1 MKTNAKAYENNIKN
15 FQLFLFLGLIFQLQY
30 VIFFVYTDLQIT
42 KSGGEKMNISISTLR
57 RLPVYLNFLKR
68 LPEDCINISATTI
81 ASKLD
86 FGDVQVRKDL
96 GAVSGAGKPKIG
108 YNRLELIETL
118 ENYLGYRED
127 KKAILVGAGKL
138 GEALMGYGGFRDYG
152 LHIVAAFDIVK
163 NGTVLAGT
171 PVYHIDEMED
181 FCKKEDIKLGIIT
194 VPSQAAQTVAHNM
207 CESGIKAIWNF
218 SSIHLELPR
227 DILVH
232 HENMAASLALLTKQL
247 EDNIKLT
254 EE

>member
-1 MKTNAKAYENNIKN
+1 MK
-15 FQLFLFLGLIFQLQY
+15 
-30 VIFFVYTDLQIT
+30 
-42 KSGGEKMNISISTLR
+42 ISISTLR
-57 RLPVYLNFLKR
+57 RLPLYLNFLKR
-68 LPEDCINISATTI
+68 QGEDCINISATTI
-81 ASKLD
+81 ALKLRL
-86 FGDVQVRKDL
+86 GDVQVRKDL

-118 ENYLGYRED
+118 ENYLGYRER

-138 GEALMGYGGFRDYG
+138 GEALMGYGGFHDYG
-152 LHIVAAFDIVK
+152 LYIVAAFDL
-163 NGTVLAGT
+163 NGKGETVSGI
-171 PVYHIDEMED
+171 PVYPMSELDS
-181 FCKKEDIKLGIIT
+181 FCRENDIKLGIIT
-194 VPSQAAQTVAHNM
+194 VPSVAAHSVAADM

-218 SSIHLELPR
+218 SSINLDLPT